1 MKDVLN
7 PYLCTYNNGAMDSKL
22 TLKLDKKIIER
33 AKLYAESKQ
42 ISLSKLIEM
51 YLRSVTAEKDKKSE
65 ISTLVA
71 GLSGVIKLPKNFK
84 EKDAHTDHL
93 MQKYK

>member
-1 MKDVLN
+1 
-7 PYLCTYNNGAMDSKL
+7 MDSKL

-65 ISTLVA
+65 ISTLV
-71 GLSGVIKLPKNFK
+71 GELSGVVKLPKNFN
-84 EKDAHTDHL
+84 EKDAYTNHL
-93 MQKYK
+93 MQKYKWQKSSL